1 MATLSVFVPF
11 DGRRADVV
19 AVLESDGT
27 ADLFDI
33 SNRVTPG
40 TVPSDTSDTGVSEAA
55 LETALA
61 VADAFEMLILSDGLS
76 SPLLNADGVQLG
88 WEVEFRERGNDEDF
102 DEDFTNYGDY
112 DDYNDDDAFLIDL
125 PR

>member
-76 SPLLNADGVQLG
+76 SPLRNAAGVQLG

-102 DEDFTNYGDY
+102 DEDFADYGDY